1 MCCST
6 CGFDMALTAL
16 RSDPE
21 QNVPAAPTT
30 MTPLPSVQ
38 LSSWLTLS
46 SSSTIMLPEGR
57 RAKKCKWNVIKE
69 INGVFFS
76 LCKIIPEKAFMREG
90 LLMVSTA
97 MPDSCLRRSM
107 EPPGKACSFS
117 LISFSLKLWMLELL
131 LHLCSSL
138 GDRLHTSFY

>member
-1 MCCST
+1 
-6 CGFDMALTAL
+6 MALTAL

-46 SSSTIMLPEGR
+46 SSSVIMLPGGR
-57 RAKKCKWNVIKE
+57 HSKKLTGRSLIEFMFC
-69 INGVFFS
+69 FFYW
-76 LCKIIPEKAFMREG
+76 LYRILPEKAFMREG

-138 GDRLHTSFY
+138 EDKLHTPFYLKLN

>member
-57 RAKKCKWNVIKE
+57 RAKKWTGMSWRKLM
-69 INGVFFS
+69 GFLS
-76 LCKIIPEKAFMREG
+76 LCKIIPEKAFMRGG